1 MPIPVHWSNQRQFFH
16 FCQCLNSL
24 GLFQSLV
31 FIKICTTLVMCKS
44 IKSILIFNLFKQEVG
59 VCMCAF
65 FSTRF
70 VGFQKKF
77 QDFTIALCVC
87 LYKKYPNPKPMKA
100 PKRCVRQIL
109 FHTIKHF
116 FLSLYLLQCVSITS
130 KAPQM
135 KSQSLKLNFS
145 VCFSKHVHNDRDRS
159 NDLWSQSL
167 EPSCDWVFL

>member
-1 MPIPVHWSNQRQFFH
+1 
-16 FCQCLNSL
+16 
-24 GLFQSLV
+24 
-31 FIKICTTLVMCKS
+31 MC
-44 IKSILIFNLFKQEVG
+44 
-59 VCMCAF
+59 F
-65 FSTRF
+65 FSNKVCRF
-70 VGFQKKF
+70 PKKI

-87 LYKKYPNPKPMKA
+87 RYKKVPKPKA
-100 PKRCVRQIL
+100 HESSKKVCEAI

-159 NDLWSQSL
+159 NDLWSPAL
-167 EPSCDWVFL
+167 MGVFMSMSKTTMEIVVIMHVFVNRSVVTKYLLPTIVA